1 MFNTVS
7 RLGDYFFVQH
17 GLFTSI
23 EDRDAGSMC
32 VCVCVCV
39 CMSVRE
45 GGHRCECSKASVM
58 GGICRAKLLGSS
70 LRHEIYIYYYIKLNY
85 ILFYFNLSIIL

>member
-1 MFNTVS
+1 
-7 RLGDYFFVQH
+7 
-17 GLFTSI
+17 
-23 EDRDAGSMC
+23 MC

-39 CMSVRE
+39 CLCMSVRE

-70 LRHEIYIYYYIKLNY
+70 LRHEIYMYIYYYIKLNY